1 MAFRNRMGRKEG
13 GGKMVEVRKFGG
25 DAVQAIRTASLAQ
38 YHLSAMAD
46 RKASMMMGASFVVF
60 TICVAQATTRG
71 HLPPALLVLAVSAFL
86 AAVISAV
93 AVMPTIHAAKDL
105 QGERNLMFFGG
116 FAEMKEEEYVAEML
130 DRLADQEK
138 FLAMVARDVYQN
150 GQVLAHKKYRLLKY
164 AYSIFIVGMFASVV
178 AFIATGVS

>member
-1 MAFRNRMGRKEG
+1 MAEPRKY
-13 GGKMVEVRKFGG
+13 GG
-25 DAVQAIRTASLAQ
+25 DAVQAIRTASMAQ

-60 TICVAQATTRG
+60 TICVAQATVRG
-71 HLPPALLVLAVSAFL
+71 HLPAPLLVLAISAFL
-86 AAVISAV
+86 ASIISAI
-93 AVMPTIHAAKDL
+93 AVMPTVHSAKDL

-116 FAEMKEEEYVAEML
+116 FADMKEDEYVAEMMS
-130 DRLADQEK
+130 RLADQEQ

-164 AYSIFIVGMFASVV
+164 AYSIFIVGLVASVV
-178 AFIATGVS
+178 AFLATGIG

>member
-1 MAFRNRMGRKEG
+1 MGFRNGLGRKEG
-13 GGKMVEVRKFGG
+13 EGDMAEERKYGG
-25 DAVQAIRTASLAQ
+25 DAIQAIRTASQAH

-60 TICVAQATTRG
+60 TICVAQATARG
-71 HLPPALLVLAVSAFL
+71 YLPPPLLVLAISAFL

-116 FAEMKEEEYVAEML
+116 FADMKEDEYVAEML
-130 DRLADQEK
+130 RRLGDQEQ

-164 AYSIFIVGMFASVV
+164 AYSIFIIGLFASVA

>member
-1 MAFRNRMGRKEG
+1 MGET
-13 GGKMVEVRKFGG
+13 RKFGS

-60 TICVAQATTRG
+60 TICVAQGTARG
-71 HLPPALLVLAVSAFL
+71 TLPLPLLVLGISAFL

-93 AVMPTIHAAKDL
+93 AVMPTIHRAKDL

-116 FAEMKEEEYVAEML
+116 FAEMKEAEYVEEML
-130 DRLADQEK
+130 DRLADQK
-138 FLAMVARDVYQN
+138 QFLAMVARDVYQN

-164 AYSIFIVGMFASVV
+164 AYSIFILGLVASVV
-178 AFIATGVS
+178 AFVATGVR

>member
-1 MAFRNRMGRKEG
+1 MAGTRKY
-13 GGKMVEVRKFGG
+13 GG
-25 DAVQAIRTASLAQ
+25 DAIQAIRTASQAH

-60 TICVAQATTRG
+60 TISVAQATARG
-71 HLPPALLVLAVSAFL
+71 HLPLPLLVLAISAFVS
-86 AAVISAV
+86 AVISAV

-116 FAEMKEEEYVAEML
+116 FADMKEDEYVAEML
-130 DRLADQEK
+130 GRLADQEK

-150 GQVLAHKKYRLLKY
+150 GQVLAHKKYRLLKF
-164 AYSIFIVGMFASVV
+164 AYSIFIVGLFASMA
-178 AFIATGVS
+178 AFIAAGLK